1 MPFRNM
7 DSLREHIQRHTS
19 SESVPAMGYRK
30 ETDLHWFVM
39 RDLKRSNAKMPAYQ
53 MLGNMG
59 IKVFTPMVWKVVV
72 RHGKRIPQ
80 EVPFMQDL
88 LFVHESYKVL
98 SPIVERVGTLQF
110 RFLRDGKRTPMTVRD
125 ADMDR
130 FIKAV
135 EAAENPCFYAPN
147 DIKPGMVGKY
157 VRIIGGLLNGYEGRL
172 LKLQGS
178 RIKRLFVELP
188 NLLTAAVE
196 VQPEFIQ
203 IMKS

>member
-1 MPFRNM
+1 M

-147 DIKPGMVGKY
+147 DIKPSMVGKY

-203 IMKS
+203 VMKS

>member
-147 DIKPGMVGKY
+147 DIKPSMIGKY

>member
-1 MPFRNM
+1 M

-147 DIKPGMVGKY
+147 DIKPSMIGKY

-203 IMKS
+203 VMKS